1 MKTKNKLMAMV
12 EIAVVLCAVFLVALP
27 AITAD
32 QSQTTQKVSTSEVTT
47 ASEDDYV
54 LGVYGNANEDD
65 TIDMGDVVYTKLAI
79 FGKKPKT
86 ELCDAKY
93 DGRINVLDVIQ
104 TKLIIL
110 GKEKELT
117 VIDGRDYIV
126 TVEKP
131 IKRVAVFR
139 PNHFETL
146 RSLGVSDRIVG
157 VPKEKLFDPA
167 FFPEMEDLPSYGSKR
182 TPDIEVILNTD
193 PDVVIFWASP
203 LIRDGLKT
211 ADPSIVQLNFESSDR
226 DYEIYR
232 KDVKKLGYIFDRE
245 DIAEELLDFQDEIR
259 NSIKAVVDTIPEEDK
274 PRVFAGLS
282 GSGPSS
288 PERIALSGGKDIREG
303 LTGKLDPE
311 YVIKE
316 DPEVV
321 IVTKWFVKSCPS
333 DQSAYSPYGRDRDDV
348 ADLAEAINEFMNTPH
363 WMHLTAV
370 KTERVFVDPNALTT
384 ASGGNNGARGFV
396 QIAYQAKS
404 FHPTLFEDMD
414 PRAIHQEYI
423 TRFQGLDI
431 DLDKKGV
438 FWYPEP

>member
-1 MKTKNKLMAMV
+1 MAMQMKT
-12 EIAVVLCAVFLVALP
+12 
-27 AITAD
+27 
-32 QSQTTQKVSTSEVTT
+32 
-47 ASEDDYV
+47 
-54 LGVYGNANEDD
+54 
-65 TIDMGDVVYTKLAI
+65 
-79 FGKKPKT
+79 
-86 ELCDAKY
+86 
-93 DGRINVLDVIQ
+93 INVLDVIQ

-110 GKEKELT
+110 GKEKQLT

-157 VPKEKLFDPA
+157 VPKEKLFDPV
-167 FFPEMEDLPSYGSKR
+167 FFPELVNLPSYGSKR
-182 TPDIEVILNTD
+182 TPDIEVILNTY

-203 LIRDGLKT
+203 LIREGLKT

-232 KDVKKLGYIFDRE
+232 KDVPKLGYIFDRE
-245 DIAEELLDFQDEIR
+245 DRARELLDFQDEIR
-259 NSIKAVVDTIPEEDK
+259 NSIKAVVDTIPDEDK
-274 PRVFAGLS
+274 PKVFAGLS
-282 GSGPSS
+282 ASRGSGPAS

-321 IVTKWFVKSCPS
+321 IVTRWFVESCPS
-333 DQSAYSPYGRDRDDV
+333 DQGAYSPYGRDRDDV
-348 ADLAEAINEFMNTPH
+348 AALAEARTEFMNTPH

-384 ASGGNNGARGFV
+384 ASGGNNGARCFV

-414 PRAIHQEYI
+414 PREIHQEYI